1 MLRIIIP
8 GTTTAEFF
16 WFEDLEITNS
26 IALPCKHNV
35 WNVTVRLGMEETSQ
49 FRLGVESNLYVCMI
63 EVVEADHKRVRE
75 TH

>member
-16 WFEDLEITNS
+16 WFTNS
-26 IALPCKHNV
+26 IALPCKQNV
-35 WNVTVRLGMEETSQ
+35 WNVTVRQGMEETSE
-49 FRLGVESNLYVCMI
+49 FRLGVESDLYVGMI

>member
-26 IALPCKHNV
+26 IALPCNDNV
-35 WNVTVRLGMEETSQ
+35 WNVTVRQGMEETSE
-49 FRLGVESNLYVCMI
+49 FRLCVESDLYLCGY
-63 EVVEADHKRVRE
+63 D
-75 TH
+75 